1 MIGSLRG
8 ELLARTPDAELLVEV
23 SGVGYRVQATPRT
36 AAATGGLGSEVFVH
50 VSHIVREDAQ
60 TLYGFSTLDGRRTF
74 EALVGARGV
83 GPTLALSILAVHD
96 PDALRRA
103 VATDDVDMLC
113 LVPGVGPKTA
123 VRMLVEL
130 KSRLDLP
137 EAESPPATN
146 GSEPAVAAGDDARA
160 DVRAALDG
168 LGYGVEEV
176 RGVLA
181 DLPADDDAGSLLRE
195 ALRRLAG
202 AAPDSRA
209 RGA

>member
-8 ELLARTPDAELLVEV
+8 ELLSRSPDAELLVEV
-23 SGVGYRVQATPRT
+23 SGIGYRVQATPRT
-36 AAATGGLGSEVFVH
+36 AAAAAQMGSEVFLH

-60 TLYGFSTLDGRRTF
+60 TLYGFSTLDERRTF

-83 GPTLALSILAVHD
+83 GPTLALSILAVHH

-103 VATDDVDMLC
+103 VAEDDVDMMC
-113 LVPGVGPKTA
+113 LVPGVGTKTA
-123 VRMLVEL
+123 VRLLVEL
-130 KSRLDLP
+130 KSRLHLP
-137 EAESPPATN
+137 EADAPPGADD
-146 GSEPAVAAGDDARA
+146 VAAVPTAHDDARA

-168 LGYGVEEV
+168 LGYGIEEV

-181 DLPADDDAGSLLRE
+181 ELPEADDAGLLLRE

-202 AAPDSRA
+202 AAA
-209 RGA
+209 

>member
-8 ELLARTPDAELLVEV
+8 VLLSRSPDAELVVEV
-23 SGVGYRVQATPRT
+23 SGVGYRVQAAPRT
-36 AAATGGLGSEVFVH
+36 AAAAGEVGSAVFVH
-50 VSHIVREDAQ
+50 VCHIVRDDSQ
-60 TLYGFSTLDGRRTF
+60 TLYGFSTLDERRTF
-74 EALVGARGV
+74 EALIGAHGV
-83 GPTLALSILAVHD
+83 GPALGLSILAVHH

-103 VATDDVDMLC
+103 VADDDVELLC

-137 EAESPPATN
+137 EVEAPPGA
-146 GSEPAVAAGDDARA
+146 GGPGAAPPQSGDARS

-168 LGYGVEEV
+168 LGYGAEEIK
-176 RGVLA
+176 GVLA
-181 DLPADDDAGSLLRE
+181 DLPAGDDAGSLLRE

-202 AAPDSRA
+202 AA
-209 RGA
+209 

>member
-8 ELLARTPDAELLVEV
+8 VLLSRSPDAELVVEV
-23 SGVGYRVQATPRT
+23 SGVGYRVQATPKT
-36 AAATGGLGSEVFVH
+36 AAATGAPGSEVFVH
-50 VSHIVREDAQ
+50 TSHIVREDAQ
-60 TLYGFSTLDGRRTF
+60 TLYGFSTLDERRTF
-74 EALVGARGV
+74 EALIGARGV
-83 GPTLALSILAVHD
+83 GPTLALSILAVHQ
-96 PDALRRA
+96 PDGLRRA
-103 VATDDVDMLC
+103 VASDDVDMLC

-137 EAESPPATN
+137 EMESPPATN
-146 GSEPAVAAGDDARA
+146 GSGPAVTADDEART

-168 LGYGVEEV
+168 LGYGTEEI

-181 DLPADDDAGSLLRE
+181 DLPAGDDAGLLLRE

-202 AAPDSRA
+202 AA
-209 RGA
+209 

>member
-1 MIGSLRG
+1 MIGSMRG
-8 ELLARTPDAELLVEV
+8 ELLARTPDAELVVEV
-23 SGVGYRVQATPRT
+23 YGVGYRVQTTPRT
-36 AAATGGLGSEVFVH
+36 AGAVGALGSEVFVH
-50 VSHIVREDAQ
+50 TSHIVREDSQ
-60 TLYGFSTLDGRRTF
+60 TLYGFSTIDERRTF
-74 EALVGARGV
+74 EALIGARGV
-83 GPTLALSILAVHD
+83 GPGLALSILAVHH

-137 EAESPPATN
+137 EVEAPPATE
-146 GSEPAVAAGDDARA
+146 SLAAVPSVPGDVRT

-168 LGYGVEEV
+168 LGYGSEEI

-181 DLPADDDAGSLLRE
+181 ELPAGTDAGLLLRE

-202 AAPDSRA
+202 AAA
-209 RGA
+209 

>member
-8 ELLARTPDAELLVEV
+8 VLLSRSADAELLVEV

-36 AAATGGLGSEVFVH
+36 AAAAGAPGSDAFVH
-50 VSHIVREDAQ
+50 VTHIVREDAQ
-60 TLYGFSTLDGRRTF
+60 TLYGFSTLDERRTF

-96 PDALRRA
+96 PDGLRRA

-146 GSEPAVAAGDDARA
+146 GSAPAADAADDVRA

-168 LGYGVEEV
+168 LGYGLEEI
-176 RGVLA
+176 RSVLA
-181 DLPADDDAGSLLRE
+181 DMPASDDPGALLRE

-202 AAPDSRA
+202 T
-209 RGA
+209 G

>member
-8 ELLARTPDAELLVEV
+8 VLLSRSPDAELVVEV

-36 AAATGGLGSEVFVH
+36 AAAAGTPGSEVFVH
-50 VSHIVREDAQ
+50 TSHIVREDAQ
-60 TLYGFSTLDGRRTF
+60 TLYGFSTLDERRTF
-74 EALVGARGV
+74 EALIGARGV
-83 GPTLALSILAVHD
+83 GPTMALSILAVHD
-96 PDALRRA
+96 PDGLRRA

-137 EAESPPATN
+137 EMEAPPATN
-146 GSEPAVAAGDDARA
+146 GSAPAAARDDART

-168 LGYGVEEV
+168 LGYGTEEI
-176 RGVLA
+176 RAVLA
-181 DLPADDDAGSLLRE
+181 DLPAGDHAGPLLRE

-202 AAPDSRA
+202 AA
-209 RGA
+209 

>member
-8 ELLARTPDAELLVEV
+8 MLLSRSPDAELVVEV

-36 AAATGGLGSEVFVH
+36 AAAAGDLGSEVFVH
-50 VSHIVREDAQ
+50 ISHIVREDAQ
-60 TLYGFSTLDGRRTF
+60 TLYGFLALDERRTF
-74 EALVGARGV
+74 EALIGAHGV
-83 GPTLALSILAVHD
+83 GPTLALSILAVHH

-103 VATDDVDMLC
+103 VAEDDVDMLC

-137 EAESPPATN
+137 EVEAPPGAQGT
-146 GSEPAVAAGDDARA
+146 VAAPAAHDDART
-160 DVRAALDG
+160 DVRAALDR
-168 LGYGVEEV
+168 LGYGAEEI

-181 DLPADDDAGSLLRE
+181 ELPTGDDAGLLLRE

-202 AAPDSRA
+202 AA
-209 RGA
+209 

>member
-8 ELLARTPDAELLVEV
+8 VLLSRSPDAELVVEV
-23 SGVGYRVQATPRT
+23 SGIGYRVQATPRT
-36 AAATGGLGSEVFVH
+36 AAAAGAPRSEVFVH
-50 VSHIVREDAQ
+50 ISHIVREDAQ
-60 TLYGFSTLDGRRTF
+60 TLYGFTTLDERRTF
-74 EALVGARGV
+74 EALIGAHGV
-83 GPTLALSILAVHD
+83 GPTVALSILAVHH

-103 VATDDVDMLC
+103 VAEDDVDMLC

-137 EAESPPATN
+137 EVESPPGTN
-146 GSEPAVAAGDDARA
+146 GSAPAVAAHD
-160 DVRAALDG
+160 DVRTDVRSALDG
-168 LGYGVEEV
+168 LGYGTEEI

-181 DLPADDDAGSLLRE
+181 DLPSSDDAGLLLRE

-202 AAPDSRA
+202 V
-209 RGA
+209 G

>member
-8 ELLARTPDAELLVEV
+8 RLLSRSPEAELLVEV

-36 AAATGGLGSEVFVH
+36 AASAAGAGSEVFLH

-60 TLYGFSTLDGRRTF
+60 TLYGFSTSDERRTF

-83 GPTLALSILAVHD
+83 GPALALSILAVHH

-103 VATDDVDMLC
+103 VADDDVDMMC
-113 LVPGVGPKTA
+113 LVPGVGVKTA
-123 VRMLVEL
+123 VRLLVEF
-130 KSRLDLP
+130 KSRLHLP
-137 EAESPPATN
+137 EAEAPPGTEDGAASPGART
-146 GSEPAVAAGDDARA
+146 DARS

-168 LGYGVEEV
+168 LGYGAEEIK
-176 RGVLA
+176 GVLA
-181 DLPADDDAGSLLRE
+181 ELPADDDAGLMLRE

-202 AAPDSRA
+202 AAA
-209 RGA
+209 

>member
-8 ELLARTPDAELLVEV
+8 LLLSRSPDAELLVEV

-36 AAATGGLGSEVFVH
+36 AAAVGSPGAEVFVQISH
-50 VSHIVREDAQ
+50 VVREDGQ
-60 TLYGFSTLDGRRTF
+60 TLYGFSTLDERRTF

-96 PDALRRA
+96 PDGLRRA

-123 VRMLVEL
+123 VRLLVEL

-137 EAESPPATN
+137 EAESPPSTN
-146 GSEPAVAAGDDARA
+146 GSSPAAAATPHDDARA

-168 LGYGVEEV
+168 LGYGLEEI
-176 RGVLA
+176 RAVLA
-181 DLPADDDAGSLLRE
+181 DLPAADDAGALLRE

-202 AAPDSRA
+202 A
-209 RGA
+209 G

>member
-8 ELLARTPDAELLVEV
+8 ELLARTPDSELVVEV

-36 AAATGGLGSEVFVH
+36 AAAAGALGSEVFVH
-50 VSHIVREDAQ
+50 ISHIVREDAQ
-60 TLYGFSTLDGRRTF
+60 TLYGFSTLDERRTF
-74 EALVGARGV
+74 EALIGARGV
-83 GPTLALSILAVHD
+83 GPSLALSILAVHH

-103 VATDDVDMLC
+103 VAEDDVDMLC

-130 KSRLDLP
+130 KSRLHLP
-137 EAESPPATN
+137 EVEAPPGTDGLAAV
-146 GSEPAVAAGDDARA
+146 PAAHIDART

-168 LGYGVEEV
+168 LGYGTEEIK
-176 RGVLA
+176 GVLA
-181 DLPADDDAGSLLRE
+181 ELPAGDDAGPLLRE

-202 AAPDSRA
+202 AAA
-209 RGA
+209 